1 MRPTIREVFHEI
13 KYWIA
18 DKCFNYELDE
28 AFRHGM
34 QEGAQYATT
43 WITMRAEIN
52 KERIKMTKT
61 QVVGYE
67 KALEVIKDER
77 KEIALRTGAKFG

>member
-1 MRPTIREVFHEI
+1 
-13 KYWIA
+13 
-18 DKCFNYELDE
+18 
-28 AFRHGM
+28 M

-61 QVVGYE
+61 QLVGYE
-67 KALEVIKDER
+67 KALEVIRDER
-77 KEIALRTGAKFG
+77 KEISLRTGAKFG

>member
-1 MRPTIREVFHEI
+1 MTIREIFREV
-13 KYWIA
+13 KYWLG
-18 DKCFNYELDE
+18 DKLFNYELDE

-43 WITMRAEIN
+43 WITMRVEIN
-52 KERIKMTKT
+52 KDRIKMTKT

-67 KALEVIKDER
+67 KALEVIRDER
-77 KEIALRTGAKFG
+77 KEISLRTGAKL

>member
-1 MRPTIREVFHEI
+1 MTIREMYYEL

-43 WITMRAEIN
+43 WLTMRAEIN
-52 KERIKMTKT
+52 RERIKMTKT
-61 QVVGYE
+61 QVVGYD

-77 KEIALRTGAKFG
+77 KEIALRTGAKL

>member
-1 MRPTIREVFHEI
+1 MKLSQALSEL
-13 KYWIA
+13 KYQIA
-18 DKCFNYELDE
+18 DKLFTKELDE

-43 WITMRAEIN
+43 WITMRVEIN
-52 KERIKMTKT
+52 KDRIKMSKT
-61 QVVGYE
+61 QVAGYE

-77 KEIALRTGAKFG
+77 KEIALRTGAKL

>member
-1 MRPTIREVFHEI
+1 MTIREMFYEV
-13 KYWIA
+13 KYFIA
-18 DKCFNYELDE
+18 DRLFNYELDE

-43 WITMRAEIN
+43 WLTMRAEIN
-52 KERIKMTKT
+52 RERIKMTKT
-61 QVVGYE
+61 QVAGYD

-77 KEIALRTGAKFG
+77 KEISRRTGAKL

>member
-1 MRPTIREVFHEI
+1 MTIREMFHEV
-13 KYWIA
+13 KYFIA
-18 DKCFNYELDE
+18 DRLFNYELDE

-52 KERIKMTKT
+52 KDRIKMTKT
-61 QVVGYE
+61 QVAGYE

-77 KEIALRTGAKFG
+77 KEIALRTGAKL

>member
-1 MRPTIREVFHEI
+1 MTIRQVFREF
-13 KYWIA
+13 KYWIG
-18 DKCFNYELDE
+18 DRLFNYELDE

-43 WITMRAEIN
+43 WITMRVEIN
-52 KERIKMTKT
+52 KDRIKMSKT
-61 QVVGYE
+61 QLAGYE

-77 KEIALRTGAKFG
+77 KEIAQRTGAKL

>member
-1 MRPTIREVFHEI
+1 MRPTIREVIYEM

-18 DKCFNYELDE
+18 DKFFNYELDE

-43 WITMRAEIN
+43 WLTMRVEIN
-52 KERIKMTKT
+52 RERIKMTKT
-61 QVVGYE
+61 QVAGYD
-67 KALEVIKDER
+67 KAIEVIKDER
-77 KEIALRTGAKFG
+77 KEIAQRTGAKL